1 MAFSEVPSYDEVAW
15 IPDTYIAIAVTHAIE
30 LLVYIYFWI
39 VAFGFY
45 SELDDEGTGDSD
57 SVSPVERF

>member
-1 MAFSEVPSYDEVAW
+1 MAVFEVPSYDEVAW
-15 IPDTYIAIAVTHAIE
+15 IRDTYIAIAVIHAIE

-39 VAFGFY
+39 VAACFY
-45 SELDDEGTGDSD
+45 GELDEGTGGSD

>member
-1 MAFSEVPSYDEVAW
+1 MAVFEVPSYDEVAW
-15 IPDTYIAIAVTHAIE
+15 IRDTYIAIAVIHAIE

-39 VAFGFY
+39 VAAGFG
-45 SELDDEGTGDSD
+45 SQLDEETGVSN